1 MLTENMRVLHIFQI
15 GLYEEKM
22 KKLHEDMV
30 NIQVENS
37 TLQSQSSSLLSQI
50 NQLQITQGTLETSK
64 RKVRLFNC
72 MARRGCLQ
80 SSSPWF
86 QAEEEEKRYKAERT
100 DLLRDQAGLQKLH
113 DQLQTDYDALLTE
126 REAQKD
132 VERMLKADLRK
143 LQVGQWCNNPRLL
156 NFFLR
161 RDKKTSLCTWYM

>member
-1 MLTENMRVLHIFQI
+1 M
-15 GLYEEKM
+15 
-22 KKLHEDMV
+22 
-30 NIQVENS
+30 
-37 TLQSQSSSLLSQI
+37 
-50 NQLQITQGTLETSK
+50 
-64 RKVRLFNC
+64 
-72 MARRGCLQ
+72 Q

-143 LQVGQWCNNPRLL
+143 LQVCPLC
-156 NFFLR
+156 
-161 RDKKTSLCTWYM
+161 KKTI

>member
-64 RKVRLFNC
+64 RKVRFFNC
-72 MARRGCLQ
+72 MATESCLQ
-80 SSSPWF
+80 SRF

-143 LQVGQWCNNPRLL
+143 LQVSR
-156 NFFLR
+156 
-161 RDKKTSLCTWYM
+161 